1 MSLDTLLTTLASP
14 DAPPRTTDLTLLSA
28 IGGAERERFLDVW
41 RTLSIQRRRDL
52 VDRLTVLAEDNV
64 ELDFSPVFLVGLF
77 DDDVQVRAQSVRG
90 LWEYEGLDLVP
101 LLTRLLRDPEAIVRA
116 EALEGLGRFLLEME
130 LEGRDEDAAERIARE
145 LRGVYQDESQLADV
159 RGRALEALGVYG
171 AAWVDEAIEGAY
183 ASGDRRLRISAVA
196 AMGRSAEPKWLPQVL
211 REMGSDDPEMRF
223 EAATAAGAIGDED
236 AIDHLAVLTS
246 DDDAEV
252 QEAAIAALGEIGGPR
267 ARSILQSVASE
278 SKDERVLEAVSDAL
292 AAADFL
298 EDPLAFKLYLDRSVA
313 EDADEDD
320 DNA

>member
-1 MSLDTLLTTLASP
+1 VSLDTLLTTLASP
-14 DAPPRTTDLTLLSA
+14 DAPPRTTDLTSLSA
-28 IGGAERERFLDVW
+28 IGGAERERFLEVW

-116 EALEGLGRFLLEME
+116 EAVQGLGRFLLEME
-130 LEGRDEDAAERIARE
+130 LEGRDEDAAERIAGE
-145 LRGVYQDESQLADV
+145 LRAVYQDESQLADV
-159 RGRALEALGVYG
+159 RGRALEALGVHG
-171 AAWVDEAIEGAY
+171 AAWVDEAIEEAY
-183 ASGDRRLRISAVA
+183 ASPERRLSVSAVA

-211 REMGSDDPEMRF
+211 REMASDDPEMRF

-267 ARSILQSVASE
+267 ARSVLQSVASE

-320 DNA
+320 DA